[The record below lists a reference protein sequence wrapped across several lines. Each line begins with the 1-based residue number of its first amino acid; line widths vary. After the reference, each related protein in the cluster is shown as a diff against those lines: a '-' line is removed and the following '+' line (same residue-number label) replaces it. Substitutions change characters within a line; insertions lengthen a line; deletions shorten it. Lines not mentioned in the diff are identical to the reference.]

1 MMIKKSIFT
10 NKKKEEKPI
19 SDLKKTDMDKIEK
32 EIELTIEKEMSILM
46 KKYK

>member
-1 MMIKKSIFT
+1 MIKKTIFT
-10 NKKKEEKPI
+10 NKEKEEKTV
-19 SDLKKTDMDKIEK
+19 SELKKTDMEKIEK